1 MWWASDGP
9 AAPQTPQGIS
19 LIARR
24 CLRSLALSR
33 LFIVFLDPLLFFA
46 NLIAPAMGLLRVIR
60 HKTKLTL
67 DLLHQLLTHDF
78 AWLAHRNALAALLA
92 MKVKNSRVIFTILT
106 IHAAFIAPRR
116 TAALNS
122 WG

>member
-33 LFIVFLDPLLFFA
+33 LFIVFLDPLLLFA
-46 NLIAPAMGLLRVIR
+46 NRIAPAMGLFCVIR
-60 HKTKLTL
+60 HQTKLAL
-67 DLLHQLLTHDF
+67 DFIHQLLTHDF
-78 AWLAHRNALAALLA
+78 AWLA
-92 MKVKNSRVIFTILT
+92 
-106 IHAAFIAPRR
+106 
-116 TAALNS
+116 
-122 WG
+122 